1 MIIYPYITIYL
12 GKFHH
17 DRTLFSGALGIM
29 VRIREIIPFYGR
41 KIQVSE
47 ILYFT
52 QAYLQTSQQ
61 FSSLQGKVSK
71 KIAMETGSSFTI
83 WMAVVFELSIWLA
96 SIEDENWIQL
106 SHVFAIF

>member
-1 MIIYPYITIYL
+1 
-12 GKFHH
+12 
-17 DRTLFSGALGIM
+17 M

-71 KIAMETGSSFTI
+71 KIAMETGNSFTI
-83 WMAVVFELSIWLA
+83 
-96 SIEDENWIQL
+96 
-106 SHVFAIF
+106 